1 MGDSAHEILH
11 HRTSRKKRCKHNIE
25 DIFDGELYRNHFD
38 PKGYFHG
45 TSTAARGKEI
55 HLSLMVNT
63 DGVSIFRSSN
73 YSLWPVYFV
82 INELP
87 PENRYQFFFNPLT
100 LMSDQDRIS
109 PYNIHPMSTRR
120 VIRIKK
126 KYQFGV
132 ISRYNTTFSELTLQ
146 ELYGWQLGE
155 LQI

>member
-63 DGVSIFRSSN
+63 DGG
-73 YSLWPVYFV
+73 L
-82 INELP
+82 
-87 PENRYQFFFNPLT
+87 FFNPLT

-109 PYNIHPMSTRR
+109 PYNIHTMSTR
-120 VIRIKK
+120 
-126 KYQFGV
+126 
-132 ISRYNTTFSELTLQ
+132 
-146 ELYGWQLGE
+146 
-155 LQI
+155 

>member
-1 MGDSAHEILH
+1 MGDSSHEILH
-11 HRTSRKKRCKHNIE
+11 HRTSRKKKCKHNIE

-87 PENRYQFFFNPLT
+87 PENRYQIILLFFFFNPLT

-109 PYNIHPMSTRR
+109 PYNIHPMSTR
-120 VIRIKK
+120 
-126 KYQFGV
+126 
-132 ISRYNTTFSELTLQ
+132 
-146 ELYGWQLGE
+146 
-155 LQI
+155 